1 MSALLSTSTKIDL
14 KAVIR
19 CPVLPRLAI
28 VRLITSSDA
37 VTKRKV
43 TGPALKQHFR
53 DRYSIFSPLD
63 GDYGSCSLPDD
74 IASEKGTCLYR
85 SSFFPPH
92 YVESVHLQPMNL
104 LPLNQPPPLS
114 ATPFSYSQRMY
125 RYTSK
130 GSFCCWQT
138 VTHTDKQTNRRTT
151 D

>member
-85 SSFFPPH
+85 SSFFSPH

-104 LPLNQPPPLS
+104 LPLNRP
-114 ATPFSYSQRMY
+114 
-125 RYTSK
+125 TSIRHSLLIFPAPVSIHLK
-130 GSFCCWQT
+130 RIILLLANSNTHRQT
-138 VTHTDKQTNRRTT
+138 D
-151 D
+151 